1 MKTTMLKVALAT
13 ALLGMIQVAGAETA
27 SLNLNQAVAAISQGD
42 PAKSSSQVVANAV
55 ALYKEGKISES
66 VAVAAVTQL
75 IGANNP
81 AVQTLI
87 ASLIGAGAN
96 PAVVT
101 ESAVSA
107 GTDASAVVNSAV
119 AAGAERN
126 VVVAAAIQAG
136 ADPTHI
142 TASSA
147 SGGERGREGRNES
160 ARSDDRRGFTPVV
173 TPVPAGGGGGTPA
186 SRS

>member
-13 ALLGMIQVAGAETA
+13 TLLGMIQVAGAATA
-27 SLNLNQAVAAISQGD
+27 SLSLNQAVAAISQGD

-55 ALYKEGKISES
+55 ALYKEGKINES
-66 VAVAAVTQL
+66 IAVAAVTQL

-81 AVQTLI
+81 AVQTLVD
-87 ASLIGAGAN
+87 SLVRAGAN

-101 ESAVSA
+101 ASAVSA
-107 GTDASAVVNSAV
+107 GSDANAIVNSAV
-119 AAGAERN
+119 GAGAERK

-136 ADPTHI
+136 ADPTTI

-147 SGGERGREGRNES
+147 AGGERGREGRNES